1 MTTDLV
7 FAETFIFLEPGTDP
21 AVDRVV
27 VDNAGSHTLLVWAPD
42 GSAAARVAAELAAA
56 GVRLI
61 ELYRGFDLASA
72 AQVIEAVDGRA
83 PVGVAGAF
91 GAGTAPRGSLKRSV
105 TIYEHP
111 LANAATHRVVREHAT
126 GGWTAVIGAPD
137 ADLPQVAAELVDGGA
152 ELVEIC
158 GGTPLTTAA
167 RVREAVGDRVP
178 VRLVSWPFESIEGA
192 AAFKAAFDARMAERG

>member
-1 MTTDLV
+1 MTADLG

-27 VDNAGSHTLLVWAPD
+27 LDNAGSRTLLVWTPD
-42 GSAAARVAAELAAA
+42 GPAAARVAAESAAG

-91 GAGTAPRGSLKRSV
+91 GTGTAPRGPVKRSV
-105 TIYEHP
+105 AIYEHP
-111 LANAATHRVVREHAT
+111 LANAAADRVVQEHPS
-126 GGWTAVIGAPD
+126 GGWTAVVGAPD
-137 ADLPQVAAELVDGGA
+137 ADVPQVAAELVDSGA

-178 VRLVSWPFESIEGA
+178 VRLVSWPFESVEGA
-192 AAFKAAFDARMAERG
+192 AAFKAAFEARMAESG